1 MVTKGQSLIPSKVDR
16 KNEKHSHPTS
26 CSQMVL
32 FRRKM
37 LYATIRKFMAWKIKK
52 TCHVCTEYPGFQN
65 EAKARAMVG
74 KVMINPA
81 EVAIHPKTL
90 TAPHQ

>member
-1 MVTKGQSLIPSKVDR
+1 MYD
-16 KNEKHSHPTS
+16 
-26 CSQMVL
+26 
-32 FRRKM
+32 
-37 LYATIRKFMAWKIKK
+37 TIKKFMAWNIKK
-52 TCHVCTEYPGFQN
+52 TCHVSTVYPGFQN
-65 EAKARAMVG
+65 EAKAKAMVG